1 MKLVQHIKQALRA
14 PTVKQL
20 ESVGRLAHTPSAACF
35 IAATSL
41 AFSNEQLTTGGV
53 VRYVLL
59 YFWGVILFATGL
71 LCNPKQPPRWL
82 FPFLDAR

>member
-1 MKLVQHIKQALRA
+1 MKLLQHIKRAVRA

-20 ESVGRLAHTPSAACF
+20 ESVGRLAHTLSAACI

-41 AFSNEQLTTGGV
+41 AFGSEPLTTSGV

-59 YFWGVILFATGL
+59 YFWGVILFVTGVL
-71 LCNPKQPPRWL
+71 LSKGE
-82 FPFLDAR
+82 